1 MSGLGDLG
9 LDDEDD
15 EFAAEGDAEGEAEEE
30 KAATK
35 KKSRKGGKRARNEKL
50 KLNEDFLDED
60 WDPEKHE
67 VGSVHVLSLGV
78 VSSPAISPSKQAL
91 MAAQFGDDYYG
102 EEDVDFNVADLDDPE
117 AYERYLGDDGL
128 GDVDYGEEDGDY
140 DAGGAAT
147 SGDKHAARAELRKTA
162 AAMEDELYQLDYE
175 DIVAG
180 LPCRFKYKQVEK
192 EGFGLTAEDI
202 LLADDAELNKYVSLK
217 KISAYNH
224 HSGVQEAELSK
235 KRKRLRENVK
245 ERLARQAEEAEKAG
259 QQLKGT
265 KPKAK
270 AVTEDAEGAYIASRL
285 FVSFLLNRTVDSV
298 PEQIV

>member
-15 EFAAEGDAEGEAEEE
+15 EFANEGDMEGDAEEEA
-30 KAATK
+30 AATK
-35 KKSRKGGKRARNEKL
+35 KKSRKGGKRARNNKL

-67 VGSVHVLSLGV
+67 VRLRILCTCLTGRGKAYQRLS
-78 VSSPAISPSKQAL
+78 PPIQAL

-102 EEDVDFNVADLDDPE
+102 EEDENFNVADLDDPE

-140 DAGGAAT
+140 DDASAGAAEG
-147 SGDKHAARAELRKTA
+147 GDKHAARAELRKAA

-245 ERLARQAEEAEKAG
+245 ERLAKQAEEAEKAG

-270 AVTEDAEGAYIASRL
+270 AAAVDAEGASCVCWL
-285 FVSFLLNRTVDSV
+285 FFFVL
-298 PEQIV
+298 